1 MNFLNSLISKSN
13 SDKEKQSVEVL
24 EHLTE
29 MEENKS
35 SLIHKLRIKEK
46 LLKDKEQ
53 QLLRLEEE
61 KKATLTKEQE
71 WKQTEVKYQQTQKK
85 LTNQVEELDRL
96 NNELNDKLV

>member
-71 WKQTEVKYQQTQKK
+71 
-85 LTNQVEELDRL
+85 
-96 NNELNDKLV
+96 